1 MRTVNLFCLFLI
13 GISPLAATPTQE
25 ETEIAALT
33 KELVEAATADAG
45 VGKTIQDISKKF
57 AAYDQGKVI
66 EALLPLLKHEKDGVP
81 DKTSY
86 VISDCRKGLK
96 PEHLN
101 PLIDGFRNG
110 GRWLPGTIAAF
121 GTDQAAEFLAK
132 EFRSNPEIYGQV
144 DSSLMRMGE
153 KAVPFLLKEFD
164 EADPEREPRYFEGM
178 RFLFKGDHIYDGM
191 KDKAK
196 SAIPHL
202 LKIAE
207 SEDSDLIRRREAIM
221 MIGCVG
227 KAAMPY
233 FPRLQALSQ
242 KDPEKFGDAVNKAL
256 IASETSVTAKILAD
270 QVDAGAD
277 QSTVHEIA
285 SLGLEAQNVGPRVVG
300 WLSHPNWEIRVMAA
314 STLGAIGYK
323 DARKTLEEL
332 LSSQSDWR
340 LAYNATKSLAK
351 LRAIESIP
359 ALEEASR
366 NHWFPIVRNGAKDA
380 LKILQQDEI
389 PEKNAFWSDLELA
402 DYAFVDRNKLVVKEG
417 EIADLKPWKSGSG
430 QRSHFMEFKMRQPAL
445 AKKFIEVRATNGEG
459 MLDLGSMIEFPMSE
473 GVLLGA
479 SAGEWTGGLQYAPVK
494 GEQRRLLQA
503 NISGIEEW
511 KGRTLVASG
520 IYHMGMNEGILHKV
534 VVEGENATLVPWF
547 ILPGEPR
554 SLWVTEDEKLVIACI
569 GGTIVFSDEGKFR
582 YYGSVLPEQDKKKA
596 DSEEPTILPDPE

>member
-1 MRTVNLFCLFLI
+1 M
-13 GISPLAATPTQE
+13 GISFETSLLAATPTQE

-33 KELVEAATADAG
+33 KELVEAATADSG

-66 EALLPLLKHEKDGVP
+66 EALLPLLKHKKDGVP
-81 DKTSY
+81 YVTSY
-86 VISDCRKGLK
+86 VISDCREGLK
-96 PEHLN
+96 PEHIDQ
-101 PLIDGFRNG
+101 LIDGFRNG

-132 EFRSNPEIYGQV
+132 EFRANPEILGQV

-207 SEDSDLIRRREAIM
+207 SENSDLIRRREAIM
-221 MIGCVG
+221 TIGCVG

-233 FPRLQALSQ
+233 FPRLQALVQ
-242 KDPEKFGDAVNKAL
+242 KEPEKFGDAVKKAL
-256 IASETSVTAKILAD
+256 IASETSVTAEILAD

-277 QSTVHEIA
+277 QYTVREIA

-300 WLSHPNWEIRVMAA
+300 WLSHPNWEIRVMAT
-314 STLGAIGYK
+314 STLSAIGYK
-323 DARKTLEEL
+323 DATKTLEEL
-332 LSSQSDWR
+332 LTSQSDWR

-351 LRAIESIP
+351 LRALESIP

-380 LKILQQDEI
+380 LKILQQDET

-402 DYAFVDRNKLVVKEG
+402 DYVIVDRDKLVVAED
-417 EIADLKPWKSGSG
+417 EMEDLKPLKNGAG
-430 QRSHFMEFKMRQPAL
+430 QRSLFIDFKLRRPAL
-445 AKKFIEVRATNGEG
+445 AKKFIEMRNTNGVE
-459 MLDLGSMIEFPMSE
+459 MLDFGNMIEFPMSE

-494 GEQRRLLQA
+494 GEQRRLLQE
-503 NISGIEEW
+503 NISGIESW

-520 IYHMGMNEGILHKV
+520 MYHMGMNEGIIHKV
-534 VVEGENATLVPWF
+534 VVEGENATMVPWF
-547 ILPGEPR
+547 ILPGLPK
-554 SLWVTEDEKLVIACI
+554 SLLVTEDEKLIVSCI
-569 GGTIVFSDEGKFR
+569 GGTIIFSDEGKFR
-582 YYGSVLPEQDKKKA
+582 YYGAEQPNQKNGRKGEG
-596 DSEEPTILPDPE
+596 EEPSILPPPK